1 MATVTREPP
10 KLVRVRRLDTIRLD
24 SNDKTYFTKEGYL
37 VDHPILTSVGIFEYK
52 NPDGSIRRE
61 LRLPEYVFD
70 EKSLETYKGKPII
83 ITHEAGVVD
92 KNNVDAEQI
101 GTILSPGYQDGD
113 NVRAEIII
121 HNTDAMKASGLKELS
136 LGYNLDLIEEPGEWN
151 GEHYDAIQTNIVVNH
166 LALVSTARA
175 GDQARLNID
184 GSDEPTLKGGK
195 AMKKNTVCRRNDGG
209 MMSPEDLAKSIE
221 AYKARKAQRKAQ
233 MVEDEDPEDTVVED
247 GDDEAEELPA
257 TPEAEVTEVEDG
269 DDTEDTGKSPAEIV
283 EAVKANRANR
293 DGEDDPEDMD
303 TAMGVISRQD
313 EDIDMLLACIEKLL
327 ADHLD
332 GDDEDEQAPENID
345 GCAKDCG
352 KTDSA
357 EDKSQSM
364 NQDGMSVDE
373 IVRQRLHICRV
384 GDKLRLDG
392 LEKKSISD
400 GKKAI
405 ISKVHPEIRLDGQ
418 SPAYINAMFDIVVGD
433 INKRKDVAYQKK
445 QMMGSGPARRADS
458 AETRSEAEA
467 ARNRM
472 IERDNEGGNR

>member
-1 MATVTREPP
+1 MTTTTREPP

-24 SNDKTYFTKEGYL
+24 SADKTYFTKEGYL
-37 VDHPILTSVGIFEYK
+37 VDHPVLTSVGIFEYK

-83 ITHEAGVVD
+83 ITHEAVVVD

-113 NVRAEIII
+113 DVRAEIII

-166 LALVSTARA
+166 LALVSIARA

-184 GSDEPTLKGGK
+184 GSDEPMLKGGK

-209 MMSPEDLAKSIE
+209 MMPPEDLAKSIE

-233 MVEDEDPEDTVVED
+233 MAESNDPDEAVATD
-247 GDDEAEELPA
+247 GEEAEELP
-257 TPEAEVTEVEDG
+257 TNPEAEAAKADEG
-269 DDTEDTGKSPAEIV
+269 DDTEDTGKSPTEIV

-293 DGEDDPEDMD
+293 DSEDDPADIGD
-303 TAMGVISRQD
+303 AIGVIARQD

-327 ADHLD
+327 ADRN
-332 GDDEDEQAPENID
+332 ED
-345 GCAKDCG
+345 GCDKEDNDDCG
-352 KTDSA
+352 KIDSA
-357 EDKSQSM
+357 ENKSESM
-364 NQDGMSVDE
+364 NQDGLSVDE
-373 IVRQRLHICRV
+373 IIRQRLHICRV

-392 LEKKSISD
+392 LEKKSIPD

-433 INKRKDVAYQKK
+433 INKRKDVAYQKR
-445 QMMGSGPARRADS
+445 QMMGSGPACRADS
-458 AETRSEAEA
+458 AEYHSEAEA
-467 ARNRM
+467 ARKRM
-472 IERDNEGGNR
+472 IERDYEGGNR